1 MNRLIRYTLL
11 LLSLSVWTAYG
22 QTAGTSTEIPP
33 AYTYSAD
40 SLAFYISL
48 HHKGEDAKLSAL
60 YRWMTANMKY
70 NVYTTFES
78 RNDIY
83 SEEKDVRNTLK
94 TRSGV
99 CRNFA
104 LVFKT
109 VADMLDIP
117 AFVVEGYVKAEG
129 TLMTDPH
136 AWCCAKVNGQW
147 FLYDVTFGMG
157 SIANNQF
164 TSNPNMNYCQVT
176 PIRMLQNHMPFDPIW
191 QLIDRPYP
199 FHLYD
204 KSSSLPPAST
214 EKAINYNDT
223 IRAYTRLTKV
233 QQQIDVNR
241 RIKANGTPNPLVDYF
256 LQLTQSNIQVYKGQE
271 IYDIYKKAIKS
282 FNQAADLYNEFVHYR
297 QAKFQPEKEEKEVNE
312 LLDASNR
319 ANTAAYNYLLELAH
333 APEEY
338 DTAIRNLK
346 ESVKLIMARTEKQK
360 EFVNAYYKASA
371 SKRKSFFKDR

>member
-1 MNRLIRYTLL
+1 
-11 LLSLSVWTAYG
+11 
-22 QTAGTSTEIPP
+22 
-33 AYTYSAD
+33 
-40 SLAFYISL
+40 
-48 HHKGEDAKLSAL
+48 
-60 YRWMTANMKY
+60 MTANMKY

-271 IYDIYKKAIKS
+271 IYDIYKKPSSLSTKPLTSTMSSCI
-282 FNQAADLYNEFVHYR
+282 
-297 QAKFQPEKEEKEVNE
+297 
-312 LLDASNR
+312 
-319 ANTAAYNYLLELAH
+319 
-333 APEEY
+333 
-338 DTAIRNLK
+338 I
-346 ESVKLIMARTEKQK
+346 ARPSSSRKK
-360 EFVNAYYKASA
+360 K
-371 SKRKSFFKDR
+371 KRKSTNCLTLRTEPIQPPTITCWSWPMLLKNTIRPSAI